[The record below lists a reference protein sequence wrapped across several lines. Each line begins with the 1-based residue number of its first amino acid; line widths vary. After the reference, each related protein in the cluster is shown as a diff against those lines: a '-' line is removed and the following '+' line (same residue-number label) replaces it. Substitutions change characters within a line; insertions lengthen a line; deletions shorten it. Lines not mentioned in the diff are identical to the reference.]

1 MHAAVVLTVLALSSG
16 DDDADEDEEG
26 DEQHSLDSDVM
37 TNGDKHRLVAM
48 CMEKARARAGERV
61 RGRERRLSQ
70 KRERAWFRGL
80 ATQLVDSLT
89 TSAAAVAGSA
99 AGIARATARKAKRD
113 ESGCEDYFHRQKQ
126 RASKSAAGTPGP
138 RKVETHV
145 IFKTQHPYYYS
156 TISERGPIHLNQ
168 LDGWRWRH
176 VLSFLQRYFGSQF
189 WPMFKARF
197 CDQAYACLMRITD

>member
-16 DDDADEDEEG
+16 DEDEGG

-37 TNGDKHRLVAM
+37 TNGDKHRLVTM

-80 ATQLVDSLT
+80 AAQLVDSLT
-89 TSAAAVAGSA
+89 TAAAAAGSA
-99 AGIARATARKAKRD
+99 AGIATATSRKAKRD
-113 ESGCEDYFHRQKQ
+113 ESGCEDHFHRQKQ
-126 RASKSAAGTPGP
+126 QASMSAAGTPGQ

-145 IFKTQHPYYYS
+145 ALKAQHAWYYS
-156 TISERGPIHLNQ
+156 ASERGPTHLNQ

-189 WPMFKARF
+189 WTMFKARS
-197 CDQAYACLMRITD
+197 